1 MTFDTVIE
9 DFLFENQLETYDTNI
24 KTRGNKILVL
34 NSFMTEVPII

>member
-9 DFLFENQLETYDTNI
+9 DFLFENQHETYDTNI
-24 KTRGNKILVL
+24 KTRGNKTLVL